1 MTSTVAMPIPYVPVP
16 ASERF
21 LSRAACLTLIFS
33 LSLGLSGLASAQVV
47 DPTPGQRQLRTYIPP
62 DQLVSFSAATPFNQF
77 VEFVNPLF
85 QRLTGKAV
93 VDLTERSQPIGIN
106 ISGLQF
112 IDAFELVLERAGL
125 MYRETDR
132 YFLIETPSQVA
143 PLAGPQTVAAPAAT
157 GRAGIAVTAEDREI
171 QIDAIIFEVN
181 LDRFRE
187 AGTNWSTIFG
197 EGTGSGGGTGTGDQL
212 RFFLN
217 TERAADRIS
226 DVVIMPNRVDFREIV
241 SLFRYF
247 ETIGVGETVAN
258 PSIVVRSGQE
268 GRIQSGS
275 DIPVTLRDFAGN
287 TVTQYIPTGVIITAR
302 PVLIVD
308 DTDPDVDPVEFIQ
321 LIINVER
328 SAGRLG
334 ATGIIIDK
342 NQATTE
348 VLLLDGEQTAI
359 GGLYS
364 TEESISRRGVP
375 ILMDIPLL
383 KYLFSYNTR
392 SIIERELVIVLQ
404 TRLLDPLRTRARRPL
419 PGDAIDESLRDTQR
433 QLNRALPEP
442 PRPIRRPDVRR
453 Q

>member
-1 MTSTVAMPIPYVPVP
+1 MPNLFRHAAFRWLKRSATGKIVLLIIFCTGFGTTV
-16 ASERF
+16 
-21 LSRAACLTLIFS
+21 
-33 LSLGLSGLASAQVV
+33 SAQII
-47 DPTPGQRQLRTYIPP
+47 DPQPSQRQLRTYIPP

-77 VEFVNPLF
+77 IEFVNPLF

-93 VDLTERSQPIGIN
+93 VDLTERTQPIGIN

-112 IDAFELVLERAGL
+112 IDAFELVLERAEL
-125 MYRETDR
+125 AYRETDR
-132 YFLIETPSQVA
+132 YFLIEVPSRTPSPVGPAQAGA
-143 PLAGPQTVAAPAAT
+143 PTPART
-157 GRAGIAVTAEDREI
+157 TMGVTAEDRDI

-187 AGTNWSTIFG
+187 TGTNWSTIFG
-197 EGTGSGGGTGTGDQL
+197 EGTGGGGGTGTGDQL

-217 TERAADRIS
+217 TESAAARVS
-226 DVVIMPNRVDFREIV
+226 DVVVMPDRVDFRDIV
-241 SLFRYF
+241 NLFRYL
-247 ETIGVGETVAN
+247 ETIGVGETVSS

-287 TVTQYIPTGVIITAR
+287 TVTQYIPTGVIINAR
-302 PVLIVD
+302 PVLIID
-308 DTDPDVDPVEFIQ
+308 DSDPEIDPVQFIH
-321 LIINVER
+321 LIVNVER

-364 TEESISRRGVP
+364 TEESVSRRGIP

-392 SIIERELVIVLQ
+392 SVIERELIIVLQ
-404 TRLLDPLRTRARRPL
+404 TRLIDPLRTRSARPL
-419 PGDAIDESLRDTQR
+419 QDNAIDEVLRDRQR
-433 QLNRALPEP
+433 QLNRAFPPP
-442 PRPIRRPDVRR
+442 PRQIQRPNVRDH
-453 Q
+453 